1 MRVRDAG
8 LAVSCFAATLLAAC
22 ASDGPPDRGRGGPL
36 PRPRGP
42 QLFISLS
49 GQPFRAEP
57 GQPYPSAAWFAQA
70 DTDHDGRLTRAEA
83 RADAAAFFRKLDANH
98 DGVIDSFE
106 VGDYEQKMVPEIL
119 GAYFG
124 GGPRRD
130 EAPGGPEGGGSRGGR
145 GGGPRGGGP
154 GRGGP
159 PGRGDGPGSGDGG
172 GFEGAAPYE
181 MTNEPEPVAAADLD
195 LSGRITLDE
204 FLRTVDRRFDEI
216 DKSHSGSIA
225 RADLPKTP
233 IQQLVDGPDKRR
245 RRGPPAP

>member
-1 MRVRDAG
+1 MV
-8 LAVSCFAATLLAAC
+8 
-22 ASDGPPDRGRGGPL
+22 
-36 PRPRGP
+36 
-42 QLFISLS
+42 
-49 GQPFRAEP
+49 
-57 GQPYPSAAWFAQA
+57 WFAQA
-70 DTDHDGRLTRAEA
+70 DADHDGRLTHAEA
-83 RADAAAFFRKLDANH
+83 RADAALFFRELDANH

-130 EAPGGPEGGGSRGGR
+130 EAPGRPESGGSRGRR
-145 GGGPRGGGP
+145 GGGPPGGG
-154 GRGGP
+154 
-159 PGRGDGPGSGDGG
+159 DGVGSGEGG
-172 GFEGAAPYE
+172 GFEGAAAYE

-225 RADLPKTP
+225 LADLPTTP
-233 IQQLVDGPDKRR
+233 MQQMADGQNKRR